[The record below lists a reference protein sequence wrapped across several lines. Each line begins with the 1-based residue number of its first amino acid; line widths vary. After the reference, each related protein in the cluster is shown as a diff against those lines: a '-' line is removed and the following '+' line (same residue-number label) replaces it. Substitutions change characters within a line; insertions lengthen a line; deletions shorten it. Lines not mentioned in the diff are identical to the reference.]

1 MNAAKVTK
9 PVKIFDL
16 WNDARKTA
24 RSLPTTSRIL
34 GIIALTLVA
43 IFMTF
48 ALSPAQNA
56 LMAAGAAVSI
66 AVLGL
71 SWLTGL
77 SGQISVGNS
86 GFVMVGGY
94 AGALWA
100 EHHTKSPVIIS
111 LGLATLIGALSG
123 LIIGI
128 PGTRLRGPYLAGFTI
143 AFATVL
149 PQFVSTLSALG
160 GSGAIFVTPLVAP
173 SWFISFVGGQYAQ
186 IDGTAQWT
194 TIFVLI
200 VAGIAFFF
208 MGNLMHSKTGRSL
221 RLVRDNDVA
230 AELVGINLPRT
241 RTLAFVISAAYSGL
255 AGGLLILIN
264 QSINAQSFPIGF
276 SIILLTVMVLGGIGT
291 LSGAVIAG
299 IIYSFSG
306 ILIGHLNSLLHIS
319 PASGWYYNMQS
330 ILFGLVLIV
339 TMITAPRG
347 LVGLGSTIRR
357 LLRGQRSP
365 RTTA

>member
-1 MNAAKVTK
+1 
-9 PVKIFDL
+9 
-16 WNDARKTA
+16 
-24 RSLPTTSRIL
+24 
-34 GIIALTLVA
+34 
-43 IFMTF
+43 
-48 ALSPAQNA
+48 
-56 LMAAGAAVSI
+56 MAAGATVSI

-111 LGLATLIGALSG
+111 LALATVMGAVSG
-123 LIIGI
+123 VIMGI

-149 PQFVSTLSALG
+149 PSFASTLSVLS
-160 GSGAIFVTPLVAP
+160 GSGAIYVPPLIAP
-173 SWFISFVGGQYAQ
+173 HWFISLVGGPYAQ
-186 IDGTAQWT
+186 INGTAQWT
-194 TIFVLI
+194 TDFVLV

-208 MGNLMHSKTGRSL
+208 MANMMRSKTGRSM

-230 AELVGINLPRT
+230 AELVGVNLPRT

-255 AGGLLILIN
+255 AGGLFILIN
-264 QSINAQSFPIGF
+264 QSINAQSFPLGF
-276 SIILLTVMVLGGIGT
+276 SITLLTVMVIGGIGT

-299 IIYSFSG
+299 LIFAFSG
-306 ILIGHLNSLLHIS
+306 IVVGHINSILGIS
-319 PASGWYYNMQS
+319 TSSGWYYNMQP
-330 ILFGLVLIV
+330 ILFGLILIV

-347 LVGLGSTIRR
+347 LVGLASKIRHQ
-357 LLRGQRSP
+357 LP
-365 RTTA
+365 RRA